1 MAPKKLP
8 KSHRRPTKGNPSRV
22 SKKAVKNADVLCEA
36 YHYDQPVAFSRGLR
50 VELDGCAMIFIS
62 GTASVDEKG
71 RSIHPGDFKAQ
82 AQRAFTNIASLLAS
96 EGADWH
102 DVVRTTCYLV
112 DFRHYQEF
120 NDVRN
125 EFYQRQGLDPLPAST
140 CVQAG
145 LCRPELM
152 VEIDAIAILPKDRR
166 AC

>member
-1 MAPKKLP
+1 M
-8 KSHRRPTKGNPSRV
+8 
-22 SKKAVKNADVLCEA
+22 
-36 YHYDQPVAFSRGLR
+36 R
-50 VELDGCAMIFIS
+50 VELDGSTMIFIS

-71 RSIHPGDFKAQ
+71 QSIHPGDVRAQ
-82 AQRAFTNIASLLAS
+82 AMRAFTNIASLLAS

-125 EFYQRQGLDPLPAST
+125 EFYQRLGLDPLPAST

-152 VEIDAIAILPKDRR
+152 VEIDAIAIVPKSRNR
-166 AC
+166 IAGK